1 MGANFL
7 TPKSGWDGDSRYG
20 GDDEK
25 YDDGD
30 TNDDGGDTGDNGG
43 GDSNRKKQFASAWS
57 FPKILQST

>member
-43 GDSNRKKQFASAWS
+43 GDSNRKKQFASA
-57 FPKILQST
+57 

>member
-7 TPKSGWDGDSRYG
+7 APKSGWGGGSGYG

-30 TNDDGGDTGDNGG
+30 TNDNGGETGDNSD
-43 GDSNRKKQFASAWS
+43 GDNKKKLFASTWS
-57 FPKILQST
+57 FPEILQST